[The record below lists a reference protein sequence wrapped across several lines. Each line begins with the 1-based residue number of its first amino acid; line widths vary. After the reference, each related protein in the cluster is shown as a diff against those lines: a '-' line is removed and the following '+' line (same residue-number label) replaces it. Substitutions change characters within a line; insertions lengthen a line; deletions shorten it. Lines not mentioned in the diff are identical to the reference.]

1 MLLNYL
7 NSYYK
12 KYKFLSYIFL
22 FISCL
27 SLSGQTLAKENNK
40 NLQNIYKLLQEKNF
54 KDALKELEVLCEDND
69 VQAQL
74 LFSKILFSGDLTP
87 QDFESSYFWSSSAL
101 LGGLK
106 QSNIIIEKLK
116 EYLSEDKIGK
126 IKEDLREFLEKKAL
140 NKDKR
145 AIIQIAKFY
154 ETYLDPV
161 DFVNAYTWY
170 SVAVAQGI
178 KTAKNKR
185 DEVISELNEKDLLEA
200 QALSIKLFKQINN

>member
-1 MLLNYL
+1 MLNYL
-7 NSYYK
+7 NSCYK
-12 KYKFLSYIFL
+12 KYKYLTYIFL
-22 FISCL
+22 CISCF
-27 SLSGQTLAKENNK
+27 SLSSQTLAKENNK
-40 NLQNIYKLLQEKNF
+40 NLQNVYKLLQEKNF
-54 KDALKELEVLCEDND
+54 KDALKELEVLCEAND

-87 QDFESSYFWSSSAL
+87 QNFESSYFWSSSAL
-101 LGGLK
+101 LAGLK
-106 QSNIIIEKLK
+106 QSNTIIEKLN

-126 IKEDLREFLEKKAL
+126 IKEDLRDFLEKKAL

-178 KTAKNKR
+178 KTAKTKR
-185 DEVISELNEKDLLEA
+185 DEIISELNEKDLLEA
-200 QALSIKLFKQINN
+200 QALSIKLFKQIND

>member
-1 MLLNYL
+1 MLNYL

-12 KYKFLSYIFL
+12 KYKYLLYIFL
-22 FISCL
+22 FISCFTL
-27 SLSGQTLAKENNK
+27 SNQTLAEDKNK
-40 NLQNIYKLLQEKNF
+40 KIQNVYKLLQEKNF
-54 KDALKELEVLCEDND
+54 KSALKELEVLCKDND

-106 QSNIIIEKLK
+106 QSNTIIEKLN
-116 EYLSEDKIGK
+116 EYLSEDKILK
-126 IKEDLREFLEKKAL
+126 IKENLRDFLEKKAL

-154 ETYLDPV
+154 ESFIDPV

-185 DEVISELNEKDLLEA
+185 DEMISELNEKDLLEA
-200 QALSIKLFKQINN
+200 QALSIKLFKKINN

>member
-1 MLLNYL
+1 LNYL
-7 NSYYK
+7 NSCYK
-12 KYKFLSYIFL
+12 KYKYLTYIFL
-22 FISCL
+22 CISCF
-27 SLSGQTLAKENNK
+27 SLSDQTLAEENNK
-40 NLQNIYKLLQEKNF
+40 NLQNVYKLLQEKNF
-54 KDALKELEVLCEDND
+54 KDALKELEVLCEAND

-87 QDFESSYFWSSSAL
+87 QDFETSYFWSSSAL

-106 QSNIIIEKLK
+106 QSNTIIEKLT

-126 IKEDLREFLEKKAL
+126 IKENLRDFLEKKAL

-185 DEVISELNEKDLLEA
+185 DEIISELNEKDLLEA
-200 QALSIKLFKQINN
+200 QSLSIKLFKQINN

>member
-1 MLLNYL
+1 M
-7 NSYYK
+7 
-12 KYKFLSYIFL
+12 
-22 FISCL
+22 FISCF
-27 SLSGQTLAKENNK
+27 SLSDQTLAEVNNK
-40 NLQNIYKLLQEKNF
+40 NLQNVYKLLKEKNF
-54 KDALKELEVLCEDND
+54 KDALKELEFLCEDND

-106 QSNIIIEKLK
+106 QSNTIIEKLS
-116 EYLSEDKIGK
+116 EYLNEDKIVK
-126 IKEDLREFLEKKAL
+126 IKENLRDFLEKKAL

-154 ETYLDPV
+154 ESFIDPV

-185 DEVISELNEKDLLEA
+185 DEMISELNEKDLLEA
-200 QALSIKLFKQINN
+200 QALSIKLFKKINN

>member
-1 MLLNYL
+1 MC
-7 NSYYK
+7 
-12 KYKFLSYIFL
+12 
-22 FISCL
+22 ISFF
-27 SLSGQTLAKENNK
+27 SLSSQTVAEENNK
-40 NLQNIYKLLQEKNF
+40 NLQNVYKLLQEKNF
-54 KDALKELEVLCEDND
+54 GDALKELEVLCKENN

-87 QDFESSYFWSSSAL
+87 QNFETSYFWSSSAL

-106 QSNIIIEKLK
+106 QSNTIIEKLN

-126 IKEDLREFLEKKAL
+126 IKENLRDFLEKKAL

-154 ETYLDPV
+154 ETYLEEP
-161 DFVNAYTWY
+161 DFINAYIWY
-170 SVAVAQGI
+170 SIAVAQGI
-178 KTAKNKR
+178 KSAKNKR
-185 DEVISELNEKDLLEA
+185 DEFMNELNEKELLEA

>member
-1 MLLNYL
+1 MLNYL
-7 NSYYK
+7 NRYYK
-12 KYKFLSYIFL
+12 RYKYLSYIFL
-22 FISCL
+22 FISFF
-27 SLSGQTLAKENNK
+27 SLSGQTLAEENNK
-40 NLQNIYKLLQEKNF
+40 NLQNVYKLLQEKNF
-54 KDALKELEVLCEDND
+54 GHALKELEALCKENN

-74 LFSKILFSGDLTP
+74 LYSKILFSGDLTP
-87 QDFESSYFWSSSAL
+87 QDFETSYFWSSSAL

-106 QSNIIIEKLK
+106 QSNTIIEKLN

-126 IKEDLREFLEKKAL
+126 IKENLRDFLEKKAL

-154 ETYLDPV
+154 ETYLDSV
-161 DFVNAYTWY
+161 DFINAYTWY

-185 DEVISELNEKDLLEA
+185 DEMISELNEKDLLEA
-200 QALSIKLFKQINN
+200 QALSIKLFKKINN

>member
-1 MLLNYL
+1 ML
-7 NSYYK
+7 
-12 KYKFLSYIFL
+12 
-22 FISCL
+22 ISCL
-27 SLSGQTLAKENNK
+27 SFSGQTLAEENNK
-40 NLQNIYKLLQEKNF
+40 NLQNVYKLLQEKNF
-54 KDALKELEVLCEDND
+54 KDALKELEVLCEAND

-87 QDFESSYFWSSSAL
+87 QNFESSYFWSSSAL

-106 QSNIIIEKLK
+106 QSNNIIDKLS

-126 IKEDLREFLEKKAL
+126 IKEDLRDFLEKKAL

-154 ETYLDPV
+154 EIYLEPV

-185 DEVISELNEKDLLEA
+185 DEIISELNEKDLLEA
-200 QALSIKLFKQINN
+200 QALSIKLFKQIND

>member
-1 MLLNYL
+1 MEVVLNYL

-12 KYKFLSYIFL
+12 KYKYLSYIFL
-22 FISCL
+22 FISCF
-27 SLSGQTLAKENNK
+27 SLSDQTLAEENNK
-40 NLQNIYKLLQEKNF
+40 NLQNVYKLLKEKNF
-54 KDALKELEVLCEDND
+54 KDALKELEFLCEDND

-87 QDFESSYFWSSSAL
+87 QDFESSYFWSASAV

-106 QSNIIIEKLK
+106 QSNTIIEKLS
-116 EYLSEDKIGK
+116 EYLSEDKIVK
-126 IKEDLREFLEKKAL
+126 IKENLRGFLEKKAL

-154 ETYLDPV
+154 ESFIDPV

-178 KTAKNKR
+178 KTSKNKR
-185 DEVISELNEKDLLEA
+185 DEMISELNEKDLLEA
-200 QALSIKLFKQINN
+200 QALSI

>member
-7 NSYYK
+7 NSYFK
-12 KYKFLSYIFL
+12 KYKYLSYIFL
-22 FISCL
+22 FVSFF
-27 SLSGQTLAKENNK
+27 SLSGQTLAEENNK
-40 NLQNIYKLLQEKNF
+40 NLQNVYKLLQEKNF

>member
-1 MLLNYL
+1 ML
-7 NSYYK
+7 
-12 KYKFLSYIFL
+12 
-22 FISCL
+22 ISFF
-27 SLSGQTLAKENNK
+27 SLSGQTLGEENNK
-40 NLQNIYKLLQEKNF
+40 NLQNVYKLLQEKNF
-54 KDALKELEVLCEDND
+54 KDALKELEVLCEGND
-69 VQAQL
+69 VHAQL
-74 LFSKILFSGDLTP
+74 LFSKILFSGELTP

-106 QSNIIIEKLK
+106 QSNAIIEKLN

-126 IKEDLREFLEKKAL
+126 IKEDLRVFLEKKAL

-154 ETYLDPV
+154 ETYLEPV

-185 DEVISELNEKDLLEA
+185 DEIISELNEKDLLEA

>member
-1 MLLNYL
+1 MLNYL
-7 NSYYK
+7 NSYFK
-12 KYKFLSYIFL
+12 KYKYLSYIFL
-22 FISCL
+22 FISFF
-27 SLSGQTLAKENNK
+27 SLSGKTLAEENNK
-40 NLQNIYKLLQEKNF
+40 NLQNVYKLLQEKNF
-54 KDALKELEVLCEDND
+54 KDALKELKVLCEDND

-106 QSNIIIEKLK
+106 QSNNIIEKLS
-116 EYLSEDKIGK
+116 EYLSEDKIVK
-126 IKEDLREFLEKKAL
+126 IKENLRDFLEKKAL

-145 AIIQIAKFY
+145 AIVQIAKFY
-154 ETYLDPV
+154 ESFIDPV

-178 KTAKNKR
+178 KTAKIKR
-185 DEVISELNEKDLLEA
+185 DEILSELNEKDLLEA
-200 QALSIKLFKQINN
+200 QALSIKLFKKINN

>member
-1 MLLNYL
+1 MLNYL
-7 NSYYK
+7 NRYYK
-12 KYKFLSYIFL
+12 RYKYLSYLFL
-22 FISCL
+22 CISFF
-27 SLSGQTLAKENNK
+27 SLSAQTVAEENNK
-40 NLQNIYKLLQEKNF
+40 NLQNVYKLLQEKNF
-54 KDALKELEVLCEDND
+54 GHALKELEALCKENN

-74 LFSKILFSGDLTP
+74 LYSKILFSGDLTP
-87 QDFESSYFWSSSAL
+87 QDFETSYFWSSSAL

-106 QSNIIIEKLK
+106 QSNTIIEKLN

-126 IKEDLREFLEKKAL
+126 IKENLRDFLEKKAL

-154 ETYLDPV
+154 ETYLDSV
-161 DFVNAYTWY
+161 DFINAYTWY
-170 SVAVAQGI
+170 SIAVAQGI

-185 DEVISELNEKDLLEA
+185 DEFMNELNEKELLEA

>member
-1 MLLNYL
+1 MLNYL
-7 NSYYK
+7 NSCYR
-12 KYKFLSYIFL
+12 KYKYLSYIFL
-22 FISCL
+22 LISCF
-27 SLSGQTLAKENNK
+27 SLSGQTLAEENNK
-40 NLQNIYKLLQEKNF
+40 NLQNVYKLLQEKNF
-54 KDALKELEVLCEDND
+54 RDALKELEVLCEDND

-87 QDFESSYFWSSSAL
+87 QDFERSYFWSSSAL

-106 QSNIIIEKLK
+106 QSNAIIEKLN

-126 IKEDLREFLEKKAL
+126 IKEDLRVFLEKKAL

-154 ETYLDPV
+154 ETYLEPV

-185 DEVISELNEKDLLEA
+185 DEIISELNEKDLLEA
-200 QALSIKLFKQINN
+200 QALSIKLFKQIND

>member
-1 MLLNYL
+1 
-7 NSYYK
+7 
-12 KYKFLSYIFL
+12 
-22 FISCL
+22 
-27 SLSGQTLAKENNK
+27 
-40 NLQNIYKLLQEKNF
+40 
-54 KDALKELEVLCEDND
+54 

-74 LFSKILFSGDLTP
+74 LFAKILFSGDLTP
-87 QDFESSYFWSSSAL
+87 QDFETSYVWSSSAL

-106 QSNIIIEKLK
+106 QSNAIIEKLT

-126 IKEDLREFLEKKAL
+126 IKENLRDFLEKKAL

-185 DEVISELNEKDLLEA
+185 DEIISELNEKDLLEA

>member
-1 MLLNYL
+1 MLNYL
-7 NSYYK
+7 NRYYK
-12 KYKFLSYIFL
+12 KYKCLSYIFL
-22 FISCL
+22 FISFF
-27 SLSGQTLAKENNK
+27 SLSGQTLAEENNK
-40 NLQNIYKLLQEKNF
+40 NLQNVYKLLQEKNF
-54 KDALKELEVLCEDND
+54 GHALKELEALCKENN

-74 LFSKILFSGDLTP
+74 LYSKILFSGDLTP
-87 QDFESSYFWSSSAL
+87 QDFETSYFWSSSAL

-106 QSNIIIEKLK
+106 QSNTIIEKLN

-126 IKEDLREFLEKKAL
+126 IKENLRDFLEKKAL

-154 ETYLDPV
+154 ETYLDSV
-161 DFVNAYTWY
+161 DFINAYTWY

-185 DEVISELNEKDLLEA
+185 DKIINELNEKDLLEA

>member
-1 MLLNYL
+1 MNYL
-7 NSYYK
+7 NSYFK
-12 KYKFLSYIFL
+12 KYKYLSYVFL
-22 FISCL
+22 FVSCF
-27 SLSGQTLAKENNK
+27 SLSEQSFAEENNK
-40 NLQNIYKLLQEKNF
+40 NLQNVYKLLQEKNF
-54 KDALKELEVLCEDND
+54 KDALKELEILCEDND

-106 QSNIIIEKLK
+106 QSNNIIEKLS
-116 EYLSEDKIGK
+116 EYLSEDKILK
-126 IKEDLREFLEKKAL
+126 IKENLRDFLEKKAL

-145 AIIQIAKFY
+145 AIVQIAKFY
-154 ETYLDPV
+154 ESFIDPV

-178 KTAKNKR
+178 KTAKTKR
-185 DEVISELNEKDLLEA
+185 DEMISELNEKDLLEA

>member
-1 MLLNYL
+1 MC
-7 NSYYK
+7 
-12 KYKFLSYIFL
+12 
-22 FISCL
+22 ISFFCL
-27 SLSGQTLAKENNK
+27 SSQTVAEENNK
-40 NLQNIYKLLQEKNF
+40 NLQNVYKLLQEKNF
-54 KDALKELEVLCEDND
+54 GDALKELETLCKENNM
-69 VQAQL
+69 QAQL
-74 LFSKILFSGDLTP
+74 LYSKILFSGDLTP
-87 QDFESSYFWSSSAL
+87 QDFETSYFWSSSAL

-106 QSNIIIEKLK
+106 QSNTIIEKLN

-126 IKEDLREFLEKKAL
+126 IKENLRDFLEKKAL

-154 ETYLDPV
+154 ETYLDSV
-161 DFVNAYTWY
+161 DFINAYTWY

-185 DEVISELNEKDLLEA
+185 DKIISELNEKDLLEA

>member
-1 MLLNYL
+1 ML
-7 NSYYK
+7 
-12 KYKFLSYIFL
+12 
-22 FISCL
+22 ISFF
-27 SLSGQTLAKENNK
+27 SLSGQTLGEENNK
-40 NLQNIYKLLQEKNF
+40 NLQNVYKLLQEKNF
-54 KDALKELEVLCEDND
+54 KDALKELEVLCEGND
-69 VQAQL
+69 VHAQL
-74 LFSKILFSGDLTP
+74 LFSKILFSGELTP

-106 QSNIIIEKLK
+106 QSNNIIEKLN

-126 IKEDLREFLEKKAL
+126 IKEDLRVFLEKKAL

-154 ETYLDPV
+154 ETYLEPV

-185 DEVISELNEKDLLEA
+185 DEIISELNEKDLLEA

>member
-1 MLLNYL
+1 MLNYL
-7 NSYYK
+7 NSYYEK
-12 KYKFLSYIFL
+12 HKILLYIFL
-22 FISCL
+22 CISCF
-27 SLSGQTLAKENNK
+27 SLSSQTLAEENNK
-40 NLQNIYKLLQEKNF
+40 NLQNVYKLLQEKNF
-54 KDALKELEVLCEDND
+54 KDALKELEVLCEAND

-87 QDFESSYFWSSSAL
+87 QNFESSYFWSSSAL

-106 QSNIIIEKLK
+106 QSNNIIDKLS

-126 IKEDLREFLEKKAL
+126 IKEDLRDFLEKKAL

-178 KTAKNKR
+178 KTAKIKR
-185 DEVISELNEKDLLEA
+185 DEMISELNEKDLLEA
-200 QALSIKLFKQINN
+200 QALSIKLFKKINN

>member
-1 MLLNYL
+1 MLNYL
-7 NSYYK
+7 NSYFK
-12 KYKFLSYIFL
+12 KYKYLSYIFL
-22 FISCL
+22 FISCF
-27 SLSGQTLAKENNK
+27 SLSGQTLAEENNK
-40 NLQNIYKLLQEKNF
+40 NLQNVYKLLQEKNF
-54 KDALKELEVLCEDND
+54 KDALKELEVLCEDNN

-87 QDFESSYFWSSSAL
+87 QDFESSYIWSSSAL

-106 QSNIIIEKLK
+106 QANTIIEKLDG
-116 EYLSEDKIGK
+116 YLSEDKIVK
-126 IKEDLREFLEKKAL
+126 IKENLRDFLEKKAL
-140 NKDKR
+140 NKDNR

-154 ETYLDPV
+154 ETSVDPI

-185 DEVISELNEKDLLEA
+185 DEIISELNEKDLLEA
-200 QALSIKLFKQINN
+200 QALSIKLFKKINN

>member
-1 MLLNYL
+1 LLNYL
-7 NSYYK
+7 NSCYK
-12 KYKFLSYIFL
+12 KYKYLTYIFL
-22 FISCL
+22 CISCF
-27 SLSGQTLAKENNK
+27 SLSGQTLSEENNK
-40 NLQNIYKLLQEKNF
+40 NLQNVYKLLQEKNF
-54 KDALKELEVLCEDND
+54 KDALKELEVLCEAND

-87 QDFESSYFWSSSAL
+87 QDFETSYFWSSSAL

-106 QSNIIIEKLK
+106 QSNTIIEKLT

-126 IKEDLREFLEKKAL
+126 IKENLRDFLEKKAL

-185 DEVISELNEKDLLEA
+185 DEIISELNEKDLLEA

>member
-1 MLLNYL
+1 MLNYL
-7 NSYYK
+7 NRYYK
-12 KYKFLSYIFL
+12 RYKYLSYIFL
-22 FISCL
+22 FISFF
-27 SLSGQTLAKENNK
+27 SLSGQTLAEENNK
-40 NLQNIYKLLQEKNF
+40 NLQNVYKLLQEKNF
-54 KDALKELEVLCEDND
+54 GHALKELEALCKENN

-74 LFSKILFSGDLTP
+74 LYSKILFSGDLTP
-87 QDFESSYFWSSSAL
+87 QDFETSYFWSSSAL

-106 QSNIIIEKLK
+106 QSNTIIEKLN
-116 EYLSEDKIGK
+116 EYLNEDKIGK
-126 IKEDLREFLEKKAL
+126 IKENLRDFLEKKAL

-154 ETYLDPV
+154 ETYLDSV
-161 DFVNAYTWY
+161 DFINAYTWY

-185 DEVISELNEKDLLEA
+185 DEFMNELNEKELLEA